1 MFRNEETES
10 FVLAEGTTAQQQEEK
25 NARTMLT
32 SLHVLVCYEFVQT
45 HTPPSLVCS
54 ATWRV
59 CGPALSQW
67 RLDWLCLPL
76 YASCSNLSSFLQG
89 TSSFLQGGA
98 AAQQQAK
105 GGWGLGLSLHHLI
118 DSILGNLQLV
128 LTNVHI
134 RWVEQ
139 ELGVCRS

>member
-1 MFRNEETES
+1 MTD
-10 FVLAEGTTAQQQEEK
+10 LACVMLKSTT
-25 NARTMLT
+25 T
-32 SLHVLVCYEFVQT
+32 VC
-45 HTPPSLVCS
+45 
-54 ATWRV
+54 
-59 CGPALSQW
+59 
-67 RLDWLCLPL
+67 
-76 YASCSNLSSFLQG
+76 
-89 TSSFLQGGA
+89 LQGGA

-134 RWVEQ
+134 GWVEQ